1 MSTSMLSRNTKDH
14 LWAYLFITPQLLGL
28 LLFAIGP
35 VLFAFAISFMKW
47 DITSTPVWVGL
58 RNYEKQLS
66 DPLFW
71 KILSNTLL
79 FSALYIPA
87 TLVLALIL
95 ALMLNQNIKGRMVFR
110 AAYFVPVI
118 TSSIAVA
125 LVWTWL
131 YNPDFG
137 PINIALQSM
146 GLPAPGWLSSLTWA
160 MPSIVIMTVWQSV
173 GYNMVLFLAGLQ
185 GVPRHLYEA
194 AKIDGAGAWQQFLK
208 ITLPMI
214 SPTTFFVLTM
224 LLIHALQVF
233 NEPYMMTKGGPA
245 DATNVIV
252 LHIYNTAFQ
261 FYKMGEASAISF
273 VLFFIIFV
281 ITLFQFKFSKW
292 VNYDV

>member
-1 MSTSMLSRNTKDH
+1 VVSIHRKTKDN
-14 LWAYLFITPQLLGL
+14 LWAYMFIGPQVLGM
-28 LLFAIGP
+28 LLFSMGP
-35 VLFAFAISFMKW
+35 VIFAFIISFMKW
-47 DITSTPVWVGL
+47 DISTTPKWSGL
-58 RNYEKQLS
+58 GNYSKILS
-66 DPLFW
+66 DALFW
-71 KILSNTLL
+71 KVLKNTFFFAL
-79 FSALYIPA
+79 LYIPA

-95 ALMLNQNIKGRMVFR
+95 ALMLNQNIKGKMLFR
-110 AAYFVPVI
+110 AAFFTPVI

-137 PINIALQSM
+137 AINTGLEAIGLQRV
-146 GLPAPGWLSSLTWA
+146 GWLISLKWA
-160 MPSIVIMTVWQSV
+160 MPSIAIMAVWQSV

-194 AKIDGAGAWQQFLK
+194 AKIDGAGAWQQFWR

-214 SPTTFFVLTM
+214 SPTMFFVLTM
-224 LLIHALQVF
+224 LLIHAMQVF
-233 NEPYMMTKGGPA
+233 NEPYTMTKGGPA

-261 FYKMGEASAISF
+261 FYKMGEASAVSF
-273 VLFFIIFV
+273 VLFFIILI
-281 ITLFQFKFSKW
+281 ITLLQFKFSKW

>member
-1 MSTSMLSRNTKDH
+1 MSVNLSKKSRNN
-14 LWAYLFITPQLLGL
+14 LWAYVFISPQILGL
-28 LLFAIGP
+28 LLFSLGP
-35 VLFAFAISFMKW
+35 VVFAFVISFMDW
-47 DITSTPVWVGL
+47 DISTTPSWIGL
-58 RNYEKQLS
+58 RNYTKQLT
-66 DPLFW
+66 DPIFW
-71 KILSNTLL
+71 KIFRNTLVFAL
-79 FSALYIPA
+79 LYIPS
-87 TLVLALIL
+87 TLVLSLVL
-95 ALMLNQNIKGRMVFR
+95 AMMLNTHVAGKMFFR
-110 AAYFVPVI
+110 AAYFMPVI
-118 TSSIAVA
+118 TSTIAIS

-137 PINIALQSM
+137 LINAGLQAV
-146 GLPAPGWLSSLTWA
+146 GLKGVGWLTSLTWA
-160 MPSIVIMTVWQSV
+160 LPSIVIMAVWQSV

-194 AKIDGAGAWQQFLK
+194 SKIDGAGPLQRFWN

-224 LLIHALQVF
+224 LVIHSFQVF

-273 VLFFIIFV
+273 ILFAIIFAV
-281 ITLFQFKFSKW
+281 TLVQFKFSKW